1 MAVSNI
7 QLGPFRLTH
16 KLGRGG
22 MAEVWGGVHA
32 EHGVPVAVKVVTG
45 SGDRP
50 PMQTHLR
57 NEVRAM
63 AQLDHPNIV
72 VVFDYGEVSESEQED
87 AQGLLPAGS
96 PYFAMDLAEGGTA
109 RTRCGRIPFAQV
121 RHILLSLLDALAHA
135 HARGVL
141 HCDVKPSN
149 ILLLD
154 ETKVKLSDFGL
165 AHRMDRERIGGRD
178 RVSGTPAYM
187 APEQF
192 DGNWRI
198 YDCCTDL
205 YAVGCVAHTLV
216 CGKPPYGSLR
226 DLGLMARLHKH
237 GVLPPLAAT
246 IALPSG
252 FEAWLLRLLSKN
264 IANRYQ
270 RAADVAK
277 ALLALGEP
285 RERDA
290 VSVPAEGA
298 MQPLYTLSEVA
309 TIPAA
314 EAPAS
319 TSPPL
324 ERPARDSFISV
335 WPKPQVTAS
344 WQHPDQQPRS
354 MELLCAGLGLYG
366 LRAIPLFARE
376 PERDALWSSLKKV
389 ANEFEP
395 RMVLLEGPAG
405 CGKSHLAQWLC
416 GRAHEM
422 GAAFVLKAV
431 HSPRAGPAHGL
442 APMIGRYLRAHGLP
456 RGALRAHV
464 TAMSARLGIDE
475 ETEVD
480 ALVELIA
487 PASDAA
493 RSATQHIPRFAS
505 AHEKHVLLERLVQR
519 LTLRRLVIIWLDDV
533 QWGLETLAFVK
544 HMMASAG
551 TRVLLLLT
559 ARSESLLQRKA
570 EGALLDSCLAKPR
583 ASRLTVGPLPD
594 GQRVGL
600 VQSLLRLDSKLAAT
614 IAHHTEGNP
623 MYGVQLI
630 GDWIER
636 GLLEADVG
644 GFRLETPRQ
653 LHLPADLNEI
663 WDARAERFLAHRSAA
678 DATALELAAT
688 LGQEVDGAEW
698 LAVCSFAG
706 VRASPELVED
716 LITRRL
722 ASTDWRGPKLGWAF
736 AHGTFRE
743 SIERRSQAAGRQP
756 ALHRLCAQMLSERP
770 SVDATTRQGRHLLAA
785 GDPIDALDPLR
796 RAAREHIDSG
806 NYPDADELLAER
818 AGALTTLELDETD
831 PRHSESWLLSCRLAI
846 KRGSFDEA
854 IKHARQAERV
864 ARARERSE
872 TLVEALVLG
881 GDIQRMRGHNK
892 QAEKLLREASNR
904 ARATGAHALLADGQQ
919 LLGRM
924 LMHTGRLAEANVC
937 WREARTLFE
946 TLGDRAGAATTVWQM
961 GHAASYVGR
970 YDEAVE
976 YNEHALTELERCG
989 DRWGVARCLNQRGEN
1004 ARLRGKLDHAERAY
1018 RDAAIVF
1025 EAIGANDALAI
1036 CECNVAR
1043 VLVER
1048 ERHREAREQLE
1059 RGAADFEASG
1069 RNNPLA
1075 WVQTVLLCC
1084 LAAQGE
1090 WVAWDRRL
1098 KSVTALLSA
1107 SGYVDLDIARS
1118 AQMAGDRALAAGQP
1132 RRARAAYSIALSQ
1145 SDALARKEL
1154 SEQLAASIAEIDRNL

>member
-1 MAVSNI
+1 
-7 QLGPFRLTH
+7 
-16 KLGRGG
+16 
-22 MAEVWGGVHA
+22 
-32 EHGVPVAVKVVTG
+32 
-45 SGDRP
+45 
-50 PMQTHLR
+50 
-57 NEVRAM
+57 
-63 AQLDHPNIV
+63 
-72 VVFDYGEVSESEQED
+72 
-87 AQGLLPAGS
+87 
-96 PYFAMDLAEGGTA
+96 
-109 RTRCGRIPFAQV
+109 
-121 RHILLSLLDALAHA
+121 
-135 HARGVL
+135 
-141 HCDVKPSN
+141 
-149 ILLLD
+149 
-154 ETKVKLSDFGL
+154 
-165 AHRMDRERIGGRD
+165 
-178 RVSGTPAYM
+178 M

-192 DGNWRI
+192 DGNWRS

-246 IALPSG
+246 IAIPNG
-252 FEAWLLRLLSKN
+252 FEAWMRRLLNKN
-264 IANRYQ
+264 LANRYQ
-270 RAADVAK
+270 RAADVAT

-285 RERDA
+285 KERA
-290 VSVPAEGA
+290 VARLPVDGLK
-298 MQPLYTLSEVA
+298 QPVLHTLSEVA

-314 EAPAS
+314 EPPIS
-319 TSPPL
+319 GSPPL
-324 ERPARDSFISV
+324 DRQARDSFISV
-335 WPKPQVTAS
+335 WPKAKVTTS
-344 WQHPDQQPRS
+344 WKHPDQQRPS
-354 MELLCAGLGLYG
+354 MALLCAGLGLYG

-376 PERDALWSSLKKV
+376 RERDVLWTSLREV

-442 APMIGRYLRAHGLP
+442 APMIGRHLRAHGLA
-456 RGALRAHV
+456 RAELRAHV
-464 TAMSARLGIDE
+464 TARSARLGIDE
-475 ETEVD
+475 EAEVD

-493 RSATQHIPRFAS
+493 RSATEHIPRFAS
-505 AHEKHVLLERLVQR
+505 THEKHVLLERLVQR

-544 HMMASAG
+544 HMLASSRA
-551 TRVLLLLT
+551 RALLLLT
-559 ARSESLLQRKA
+559 ARTESLLQRKA
-570 EGALLDSCLAKPR
+570 ERELLGSCMANRR
-583 ASRLTVGPLPD
+583 ATKLQVGPLPNNE
-594 GQRVGL
+594 RVGL

-636 GLLEADVG
+636 GLLEADVA
-644 GFRLETPRQ
+644 GFRLKTPRQ
-653 LHLPADLNEI
+653 LHLPADLAEI
-663 WDARAERFLAHRSAA
+663 WDARVDRFLAVCSGA
-678 DATALELAAT
+678 DTTALELAAT

-698 LAVCSFAG
+698 LAVCSFAD

-743 SIERRSQAAGRQP
+743 SIERRSRAAGRQTS
-756 ALHRLCAQMLSERP
+756 LHRLCAQMLAERP
-770 SVDATTRQGRHLLAA
+770 GVEATARLGRHLLLA
-785 GDPIDALDPLR
+785 GDLLEAIDPLH

-806 NYPDADELLAER
+806 NYPAADELLVERTSALAEL
-818 AGALTTLELDETD
+818 ALDESD
-831 PRHSESWLLSCRLAI
+831 PRWSEGWLLRCRLAM
-846 KRGSFDEA
+846 KRGSFDQAIEEA
-854 IKHARQAERV
+854 QKAERV
-864 ARARERSE
+864 ARAHDRSA
-872 TLVEALVLG
+872 TLVEALLLG
-881 GDIQRMRGHNK
+881 GDIHRMRGDNVE
-892 QAEKLLREASNR
+892 AEKLLREASQR
-904 ARATGAHALLADGQQ
+904 ARSAGEQALLADGQQ

-924 LMHTGRLAEANVC
+924 LMHTGRLAEADAC

-946 TLGDRAGAATTVWQM
+946 ALGDRAGAATTVWQM
-961 GHAASYVGR
+961 GHAASYLGR
-970 YDEAVE
+970 YDEAVD
-976 YNEHALTELERCG
+976 YNEQALIELERCG

-1004 ARLRGKLDHAERAY
+1004 SRLGGELDHAERAY

-1025 EAIGANDALAI
+1025 EAIGANDSLAI

-1048 ERHREAREQLE
+1048 GRHREAREQLE

-1090 WVAWDRRL
+1090 WAAWDGRL
-1098 KSVTALLSA
+1098 ESIVALLSA
-1107 SGYVDLDIARS
+1107 SGYLDLDIARS
-1118 AQMAGDRALAAGQP
+1118 AQMAGDRARAAGQP
-1132 RRARAAYSIALSQ
+1132 RRARDAYAIALSQ
-1145 SDALARKEL
+1145 TEALARNER
-1154 SEQLAASIAEIDRNL
+1154 SEQLKTIIAEIDQGA